1 MKFKT
6 KYNTVSWILLITLVL
21 IWGSSFILM
30 KKGLVYFSAVQVGA
44 LRLGITFL
52 FLLPFVIVRIP
63 KINRQQLPG
72 FLIVGVIGN
81 GIPAYLFAI
90 AQTGLDS
97 SITGVLNSLTPLF
110 ALLIGLFFFKFKAK
124 WYNIIGVFL
133 GLLGTIGLLT
143 VIEHGFVFNFRY
155 AVLVI
160 IATILY
166 AINLNV
172 IKYVLKD
179 VEALTITS
187 FAFSFVGLPSLIYL
201 FAATDFVAVL
211 AADSSAYLGLLYI
224 ALLAIVG
231 SGIAL
236 ILYYNLIKYTNIIFA
251 ASITYLMPAVA
262 LVWGLIDGEPFEA
275 VYLFW
280 IAIILAGIYLTNKTF
295 EKASNQD

>member
-1 MKFKT
+1 
-6 KYNTVSWILLITLVL
+6 
-21 IWGSSFILM
+21 M

-52 FLLPFVIVRIP
+52 FLLPFVIARIP
-63 KINRQQLPG
+63 KISRKQLPG
-72 FLIVGVIGN
+72 FLVVGIIGN

-97 SITGVLNSLTPLF
+97 SITGVLNSLTPMF

-133 GLLGTIGLLT
+133 GLIGTIGLLT
-143 VIEHGFVFNFRY
+143 VIEHGFVFNFKY
-155 AVLVI
+155 GILVI

-172 IKYVLKD
+172 IKYILKD

-201 FAATDFVAVL
+201 FVATDFVSVL
-211 AADSSAYLGLLYI
+211 EADSSAFLGLFYI
-224 ALLAIVG
+224 ALLAIIG

-262 LVWGLIDGEPFEA
+262 ILWGLIDGEPFE
-275 VYLFW
+275 VIYLFW

-295 EKASNQD
+295 NRNTK